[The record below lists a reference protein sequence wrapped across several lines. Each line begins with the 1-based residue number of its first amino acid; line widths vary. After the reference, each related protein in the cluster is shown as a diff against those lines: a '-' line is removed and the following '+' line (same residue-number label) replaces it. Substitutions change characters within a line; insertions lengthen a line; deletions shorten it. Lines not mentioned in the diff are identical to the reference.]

1 LTQTAE
7 GSLSVIGDNL
17 QRIRE
22 LAVQSANASNTTSDR
37 AALNAEATQL
47 VAEIDRVAN
56 NTTFNGIKL
65 LDGTYKDQTLQ
76 VGAGNDANDRLSL
89 SISSAKTNS
98 LGIGQSAGFAIT
110 RAQGTAVTAKALTA
124 GDLSING
131 VQVGPTVS
139 DGVSS
144 INSAG
149 SGIAKAAAINAIS
162 AQTGVTASVSATA
175 VTGVAATD
183 FTAIVDGS
191 VKING
196 VSIGAIEAS
205 SNAVDRGNQV
215 TAAINAKSGQTG
227 VTASSTSTGIVSLS
241 AVDGR
246 NINVVTGLNGA
257 LGTGLQKTVA
267 ASAENTLT
275 AGFSRTLV
283 TFDVAPMA
291 AGDTATVNGR
301 TFTSAG
307 VTTTAQLMAAFKTG
321 ASTLGTFTGTVTNTD
336 WEIADGVTS
345 SATTGELTLISKTT
359 GTGKTNPAVAVTR
372 AAGGTGVVVPVVAT
386 LSSTTSGV
394 NVNFTAGLTSGGNVT
409 LNGLTFTASR
419 DLTGDELAAAFSN
432 INGLGAAATNTAIA
446 AANTT
451 AAAYGAYTGSF
462 ATGFITAAS
471 SGSTITMRSTA
482 AAALADATGAA
493 NTVTSSAGASIKN
506 YTSAITLSTNTDKGI
521 TLGGATGLASTG
533 QAAGY
538 TASVAA
544 PVGVSSIDISSTA
557 GAQSALTTLDS
568 AINTVTNSRAAMGA
582 YQNRLT
588 ASISNLE
595 TTSMNLQASRSR
607 ILDTD
612 YAKETTNLAKTQI
625 ITQAATAMLA
635 QANQSA
641 QSVLALLK

>member
-1 LTQTAE
+1 
-7 GSLSVIGDNL
+7 
-17 QRIRE
+17 
-22 LAVQSANASNTTSDR
+22 
-37 AALNAEATQL
+37 
-47 VAEIDRVAN
+47 
-56 NTTFNGIKL
+56 

-76 VGAGNDANDRLSL
+76 VGAGNDSNDRLVM

-98 LGIGQSAGFAIT
+98 LGIGQSSGFAIT
-110 RAQGTAVTAKALTA
+110 RAQGSAVTAKALTA

-131 VQVGPTVS
+131 VQVGSTVA

-144 INSAG
+144 INSTG
-149 SGIAKAAAINAIS
+149 SGIAKAAAINAVS
-162 AQTGVTASVSATA
+162 AQTGVTASISATS

-227 VTASSTSTGIVSLS
+227 VTATSTPAGVVSLS

-257 LGTGLQKTVA
+257 TGTGLQKTVA
-267 ASAENTLT
+267 ASSENTLT
-275 AGFSRTLV
+275 ANKYSRTEI
-283 TFDVAPMA
+283 TFDAAAMA
-291 AGDTATVNGR
+291 VGDKIEVNGKILTATGAMN
-301 TFTSAG
+301 
-307 VTTTAQLMAAFKTG
+307 TAAVAAAFKTG
-321 ASTLGTFTGTVTNTD
+321 TTTLGTFTTNAANVNND
-336 WEIADGVTS
+336 WELVGGDGASTIQF
-345 SATTGELTLISKTT
+345 ISKTT
-359 GTGKTNPAVAVTR
+359 GTGKTLPNVSTTR
-372 AAGGTGVVVPVVAT
+372 VGGGTSVVPVAAT
-386 LSSTTSGV
+386 ATADTSSL

-432 INGLGAAATNTAIA
+432 INGLGANVTAATIT

-462 ATGFITAAS
+462 TGATGLVTDAS
-471 SGSTITMRSTA
+471 SGSNINMRSTSA
-482 AAALADATGAA
+482 TALTAATGAA
-493 NTVTSSAGASIKN
+493 VTSSAGASIKN
-506 YTSAITLSTNTDKGI
+506 YASAITLSTNTDKGI
-521 TLGGATGLASTG
+521 TLGGATGLTSTG

-538 TASVAA
+538 TQSVAA

-557 GAQSALTTLDS
+557 GAQSALSTLDS